1 MRSFETNEPI
11 KLLVIVTKRRI
22 LPYMRSGLTLR
33 ATLMAAAIFF
43 AFMPSASQADASPA
57 GPVVLPSDDKLARA
71 AAEGSFIWTSL
82 SEPYP
87 QPEFSV
93 SKLRGL
99 VPVDPG
105 KQELR
110 SGNQIKGQFINPL
123 CASASDP
130 HCANS
135 ILTNA
140 DLVIPPCYTAA
151 DRVCIE
157 GLEIGAEGKPLESA
171 ALDHELATNKTPADA
186 KLGLPAGGS
195 ASIWNAPSLAHQGN
209 ALSYAVIV
217 TQTYQL
223 DKRIAGSSQ
232 KFGPWSFDAKVIPV
246 NMEKGRYCGF
256 EYIEVKNLLFEGDVT
271 YTWRRAGDDC
281 DPNLPYI
288 ECILTEQGFCAAPAQ
303 FLPNTRVALT
313 LRMDSRVTGWLFGR
327 MKDVDVAITSLDAKN
342 NKLRVEATSV
352 NLLSGTASVAKK
364 DLIKYPD
371 LYAYL
376 KSYISTHHGDTLKF
390 DDFLAAPR
398 FDWFGDIPVSDFDK
412 FKAWEQ
418 LIKPDPEDNWRWNFG
433 SNSDTYKCAEKIGTD
448 KLIGLVTTNA
458 PIYASGAPAFADGS
472 LSYKVAGLH
481 FKADGTLFKGSYDLA
496 IRSDFARCLYG
507 FSNAPIRASVSVLSS
522 DGSTQNVATELVT
535 EKNGWMTLSAKN
547 FTFSAPTIKVKLMQD
562 KPLKSSTEPSKQAAP
577 VKKTIVKVKVIN
589 CVNGKMSKKVS
600 GSNPKCPTG
609 YKQK

>member
-1 MRSFETNEPI
+1 M
-11 KLLVIVTKRRI
+11 RI
-22 LPYMRSGLTLR
+22 LPYMKSGLTLR

-43 AFMPSASQADASPA
+43 AFMPSASQADVSPTK
-57 GPVVLPSDDKLARA
+57 PSVESYGDKIARA
-71 AAEGSFIWTSL
+71 AAEGSFIYTGL

-87 QPEFSV
+87 WPEYSV
-93 SKLRGL
+93 SKLKAL

-110 SGNQIKGQFINPL
+110 SGNQIKGQFITPL

-246 NMEKGRYCGF
+246 NMKKGRYCGF
-256 EYIEVKNLLFEGDVT
+256 EFIEVKNHLFEGDVNFSSQM
-271 YTWRRAGDDC
+271 AGDGC
-281 DPNLPYI
+281 DFNLPYK

-327 MKDVDVAITSLDAKN
+327 MKDVDVAITSLDANN

-364 DLIKYPD
+364 DFIKYPD
-371 LYAYL
+371 LYAYM
-376 KSYISTHHGDTLKF
+376 KSRDLGLGDRKF
-390 DDFLAAPR
+390 EDVLAAPGR
-398 FDWFGDIPVSDFDK
+398 VWFGDIAVSDFDA
-412 FKAWEQ
+412 FKVWEQ
-418 LIKPDPEDNWRWNFG
+418 LIKPNPEDNWRWNFG
-433 SNSDTYKCAEKIGTD
+433 SNSDTSKQNCEGQIGKD

-458 PIYASGAPAFADGS
+458 PIYASGAPAFTDGS

-547 FTFSAPTIKVKLMQD
+547 FTFSQPTIKVKLLQD
-562 KPLKSSTEPSKQAAP
+562 KPVNSGTETRKQAAP
-577 VKKTIVKVKVIN
+577 AVKSVSKLKVIV
-589 CVNGKMSKKVS
+589 CIKGKMIKKVS

-609 YKQK
+609 YKAK

>member
-1 MRSFETNEPI
+1 
-11 KLLVIVTKRRI
+11 
-22 LPYMRSGLTLR
+22 MRSGLTLK

-43 AFMPSASQADASPA
+43 AFMPSASQADVSPTQQSVDA
-57 GPVVLPSDDKLARA
+57 AYADKIARA
-71 AAEGSFIWTSL
+71 AAEGSLIYTGL

-87 QPEFSV
+87 WPEYSV
-93 SKLRGL
+93 SRLRGL

-171 ALDHELATNKTPADA
+171 ALDHELAAKKTPADA

-246 NMEKGRYCGF
+246 NMKKGRYCGF
-256 EYIEVKNLLFEGDVT
+256 EFIEVKNLLFEGDVT
-271 YTWRRAGDDC
+271 FGPQMAGDGC
-281 DPNLPYI
+281 DFNLPYK

-364 DLIKYPD
+364 DFIKYPD
-371 LYAYL
+371 LYAYM
-376 KSYISTHHGDTLKF
+376 KSRDLGLGDRKF
-390 DDFLAAPR
+390 EDVLAAPGR
-398 FDWFGDIPVSDFDK
+398 VWFGDIAVSDFDA
-412 FKAWEQ
+412 FKVWEQ
-418 LIKPDPEDNWRWNFG
+418 LIKPNPEDNWRWNFG
-433 SNSDTYKCAEKIGTD
+433 SNLDTSKQNCEGQIGKD

-458 PIYASGAPAFADGS
+458 PIYASGAPAFTDGS

-481 FKADGTLFKGSYDLA
+481 VKADGTLFKGTYDLA

-507 FSNAPIRASVSVLSS
+507 FSSAPIKASVSVVSN

-547 FTFSAPTIKVKLMQD
+547 FTFSAPTIKVKLIQD
-562 KPLKSSTEPSKQAAP
+562 KPLGSTKEKSKQSAP
-577 VKKTIVKVKVIN
+577 IVKSVAKLKVIV
-589 CVNGKMSKKVS
+589 CVKGKMIKKVS

-609 YKQK
+609 YNAK

>member
-1 MRSFETNEPI
+1 
-11 KLLVIVTKRRI
+11 
-22 LPYMRSGLTLR
+22 
-33 ATLMAAAIFF
+33 MAAAIFF
-43 AFMPSASQADASPA
+43 AFMPSASQADVSPTK
-57 GPVVLPSDDKLARA
+57 PSVESYADKIARA

-87 QPEFSV
+87 WPEYSV

-135 ILTNA
+135 ILING

-157 GLEIGAEGKPLESA
+157 GLEVGAEGKPLEKA
-171 ALDHELATNKTPADA
+171 VLDHELTTNKTPADA

-256 EYIEVKNLLFEGDVT
+256 KFIEVKNDRFEGDVNFGPQM
-271 YTWRRAGDDC
+271 AGDGC
-281 DPNLPYI
+281 DFNLPYN
-288 ECILTEQGFCAAPAQ
+288 ECILTEQGFCAVPAQ

-327 MKDVDVAITSLDAKN
+327 MKDVDVAITSLDANN

-376 KSYISTHHGDTLKF
+376 KSRDLGLGDMKF
-390 DDFLAAPR
+390 EDYLALPGRA
-398 FDWFGDIPVSDFDK
+398 WMGDIPVSDFDT
-412 FKAWEQ
+412 FKVWEQ
-418 LIKPDPEDNWRWNFG
+418 LIKPNPEDNWRWNFG
-433 SNSDTYKCAEKIGTD
+433 SNSDKYKCAEQIGTD
-448 KLIGLVTTNA
+448 KLLGLVTTNA
-458 PIYASGAPAFADGS
+458 PIYASGAPAFTDGS

-481 FKADGTLFKGSYDLA
+481 VKADGTLFKGSYDLA

-547 FTFSAPTIKVKLMQD
+547 FTFSAPTIKVKLIQD
-562 KPLKSSTEPSKQAAP
+562 KPLGSTKEKSKQSAP
-577 VKKTIVKVKVIN
+577 IVKSVAKLKVIV
-589 CVNGKMSKKVS
+589 CVKGKMIKKVS

-609 YKQK
+609 YLQK

>member
-1 MRSFETNEPI
+1 M
-11 KLLVIVTKRRI
+11 RI
-22 LPYMRSGLTLR
+22 LPYMKSGLTLR

-43 AFMPSASQADASPA
+43 AFMPSASQADVSPTK
-57 GPVVLPSDDKLARA
+57 PSVESYGDKIARA
-71 AAEGSFIWTSL
+71 AAEGSFIYTGL

-87 QPEFSV
+87 WPEYSV

-110 SGNQIKGQFINPL
+110 SGNQIKGQFITPL

-171 ALDHELATNKTPADA
+171 ALDHELAAKKTPADA

-246 NMEKGRYCGF
+246 NMKKGRYCGF
-256 EYIEVKNLLFEGDVT
+256 EFIEVKNHLFEGDVNFSSQM
-271 YTWRRAGDDC
+271 AGDGC
-281 DPNLPYI
+281 DFNLPYK

-327 MKDVDVAITSLDAKN
+327 MKDVDVAITSLDANN

-364 DLIKYPD
+364 DFIKYPD
-371 LYAYL
+371 LYAYM
-376 KSYISTHHGDTLKF
+376 KSRDLGLGDRKF
-390 DDFLAAPR
+390 EDVLAAPGR
-398 FDWFGDIPVSDFDK
+398 VWFGDIAVSDFDA
-412 FKAWEQ
+412 FKVWEQ
-418 LIKPDPEDNWRWNFG
+418 LIKPNPEDNWRWNFG
-433 SNSDTYKCAEKIGTD
+433 SNSDTSKQNCKGQIGKD

-458 PIYASGAPAFADGS
+458 PIYASGAPAFNDGS

-547 FTFSAPTIKVKLMQD
+547 FTFSQPTIKVKLLQD
-562 KPLKSSTEPSKQAAP
+562 KPVNSGTETRKQAAP
-577 VKKTIVKVKVIN
+577 AVKSVSKLKVIV
-589 CVNGKMSKKVS
+589 CIKGKMIKKVS

-609 YKQK
+609 YKAK

>member
-43 AFMPSASQADASPA
+43 AFMPSASHADVSPTK
-57 GPVVLPSDDKLARA
+57 PSVDAAFGDKIARA
-71 AAEGSFIWTSL
+71 AAEVPSIGSGF

-87 QPEFSV
+87 TPDFSL
-93 SKLRGL
+93 SALRGSI
-99 VPVDPG
+99 PVAAG
-105 KQELR
+105 KQ
-110 SGNQIKGQFINPL
+110 GQGDHPL
-123 CASASDP
+123 CASATDP
-130 HCANS
+130 HCANVH
-135 ILTNA
+135 IIKA
-140 DLVIPPCYTAA
+140 DLIIPPCYSDA
-151 DRVCIE
+151 DRICVE
-157 GLEIGAEGKPLESA
+157 GLEVGAEGKPLEKA
-171 ALDHELATNKTPADA
+171 VFDHELAAKKTPADT

-195 ASIWNAPSLAHQGN
+195 ASIWNAPSLSHQGN

-217 TQTYQL
+217 TQGYKL
-223 DKRIAGSSQ
+223 DKKIAASSQ
-232 KFGPWSFDAKVIPV
+232 KFEPWSFNATVIPV
-246 NMEKGRYCGF
+246 NMKKGKYCGF
-256 EYIEVKNLLFEGDVT
+256 EIFEIEKDSYFGEVNT
-271 YTWRRAGDDC
+271 SSRMAGDGC
-281 DPNLPYI
+281 DFNIPYR

-303 FLPNTRVALT
+303 FLPNSRVALT
-313 LRMDSRVTGWLFGR
+313 LRMDSKVTGWLFGR
-327 MKDVDVAITSLDAKN
+327 MKDVDVAITSLDANN

-352 NLLSGTASVAKK
+352 NLLSGTGWVAKK
-364 DLIKYPD
+364 DLIKYSD
-371 LYAYL
+371 LYEL
-376 KSYISTHHGDTLKF
+376 EKKRWFSGDGKF
-390 DDFLAAPR
+390 EDYLAAPGR
-398 FDWFGDIPVSDFDK
+398 RWGDMSVGDFDT

-418 LIKPDPEDNWRWNFG
+418 LIKPNPEDNWRWNFG
-433 SNSDTYKCAEKIGTD
+433 SNIDKSKRNCEGQTGTD

-458 PIYASGAPAFADGS
+458 PIYASGAPAFTDGS

-547 FTFSAPTIKVKLMQD
+547 FTFSAPTIKVKLVQDNPVSTAPSQSD
-562 KPLKSSTEPSKQAAP
+562 KPVSTAPSEQAAP
-577 VKKTIVKVKVIN
+577 VTKTMIKVKIIN
-589 CVNGKMSKKVS
+589 CVKGKTTKKVS

-609 YKQK
+609 YKQR